1 MTKSFRRGLVV
12 GKFCPLHRGHELLIQ
27 QAMQRC
33 DDVVIL
39 SYTDLQLRGYEA
51 ETRARWLGQRFS
63 YLTSHVLTQDTLM
76 EMSRVN
82 GLESVVGIPPDAAS
96 ADEHR
101 HFVAWL
107 CLNLIGMVDAV
118 FTSETYGDGFAAV
131 LAQRFGHPVTHVCV
145 DLPRQTV
152 PVSGTQIRQN
162 PWAYHQYLA
171 PEVLASFV
179 KRIALLGA
187 ESTGKSTLSIAL
199 AQHLNTV
206 FVPEYGR
213 ARWEETG
220 GQLEYDDLQ
229 RIAEVQVAQE
239 VAMAT
244 HANEWLVCDTTP
256 LTTLFYCQDLFGRA
270 PQVLH
275 ELACRPYDLTVLCA
289 PDFSFVQDG
298 TRQGPGFQQR
308 QQSWYLHQLS
318 RRGLEYHRALGSV
331 AERVACLSQLVQ
343 MQYGR

>member
-1 MTKSFRRGLVV
+1 MMKSFRRGLVV
-12 GKFCPLHRGHELLIQ
+12 GKFCPLHRGHEWLIH
-27 QAMQRC
+27 QAMHRC

-63 YLTSHVLTQDTLM
+63 DLTSHVLSQDSLL

-82 GLESVVGIPPDAAS
+82 GLESVVGIPSDAAS
-96 ADEHR
+96 ADDHR

-118 FTSETYGDGFAAV
+118 FTSETYGDGFADV

-152 PVSGTQIRQN
+152 PVSGIEIRQN
-162 PWAYHQYLA
+162 PWAYRQYLA

-199 AQHLNTV
+199 ARHLNTV

-213 ARWEETG
+213 TRWEETG
-220 GQLEYDDLQ
+220 GKLEYADLL
-229 RIAEVQVAQE
+229 RIAEIQVAQE
-239 VAMAT
+239 VATAT
-244 HANEWLVCDTTP
+244 RANEWLVCDTTP
-256 LTTLFYCQDLFGRA
+256 LTTLFYCLDLFGHA
-270 PQVLH
+270 PQMLH
-275 ELACRPYDLTVLCA
+275 ELAHRSYDMTVLCMS
-289 PDFSFVQDG
+289 DFAFVQDG
-298 TRQGPGFQQR
+298 TRQGPEFQQR
-308 QQSWYLHQLS
+308 QQSWYINQLS
-318 RRGLEYHRALGSV
+318 HQRIEYNRALGSV
-331 AERVACLSQLVQ
+331 AERVAALSNAIR
-343 MQYGR
+343 GRFGR